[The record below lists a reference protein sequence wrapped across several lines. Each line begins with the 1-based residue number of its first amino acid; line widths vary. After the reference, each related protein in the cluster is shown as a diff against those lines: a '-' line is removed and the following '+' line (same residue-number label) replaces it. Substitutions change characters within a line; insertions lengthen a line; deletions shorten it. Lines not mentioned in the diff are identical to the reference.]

1 MEENIKY
8 YENSLIP
15 ILKKKLYD
23 SQTLIPELEANII
36 FLRNRVSELE
46 AENSKLKSVSPNSDT
61 YEWGNLCK
69 N

>member
-46 AENSKLKSVSPNSDT
+46 AENSKLKSAYPNSDT
-61 YEWGNLCK
+61 YE
-69 N
+69 

>member
-61 YEWGNLCK
+61 YE
-69 N
+69 